1 MSRLV
6 RPRCSAH
13 HVNDCATVDPNV
25 RSHLYRKA
33 AILPRS
39 RKYSPGAV
47 HGHKV
52 GNCLFVSPTCMIGG
66 CHRCRDQVKILQ
78 EKCNFLNQASGSRC
92 ANELRDG
99 RICTVLSD
107 SNCSFRTGSTCHPFR
122 CMTTEEVCIVPCE
135 GRAVSALFGVTL
147 CVVCV
152 QDTVD

>member
-1 MSRLV
+1 MGVTNVGFQRYRRLWRGDIHAPYGENDIIEQEMMEEVRSSRMFGLV

-13 HVNDCATVDPNV
+13 HVNDCAIVDPNV

-92 ANELRDG
+92 GNELRDG
-99 RICTVLSD
+99 RICTLLSD
-107 SNCSFRTGSTCHPFR
+107 SNC
-122 CMTTEEVCIVPCE
+122 
-135 GRAVSALFGVTL
+135 
-147 CVVCV
+147 
-152 QDTVD
+152 